1 MRKLASL
8 IVTVVSLSGCTEMFR
23 AVSSDPVRV
32 ELINHHLRDDKEPA
46 AATVSLTAER
56 RTVIVSTRGDSAG
69 RFCAEPPPDVAS
81 DLLSALGASIKTK
94 GAEGALN
101 SVYSESAV
109 KLADRSTALD
119 IYRTGT
125 YVLRQ
130 YHLNGGI
137 DGGQLNKNFEL
148 LTTQVITALVESY
161 KQPRQVVVDGTRLFT
176 VVPGLD
182 LRTTSGTGSSLT
194 SPPISP
200 TPTTAPAGA
209 NTGGTPTQPAPT
221 SQQQR

>member
-1 MRKLASL
+1 MLKTTFLLVAAVL
-8 IVTVVSLSGCTEMFR
+8 LMPGCTEMFR

-32 ELINHHLRDDKEPA
+32 ELIDHHLRDDKEPA

-56 RTVIVSTRGDSAG
+56 RTVIVSTRGDEAG

-94 GAEGALN
+94 AAEGALN

-125 YVLRQ
+125 YVLCQ

-137 DGGQLNKNFEL
+137 DGSQLNKNFEL
-148 LTTQVITALVESY
+148 LTTQVITALIESY
-161 KQPRQVVVDGTRLFT
+161 KQPRQVIADGNRLFT
-176 VVPGLD
+176 VVPTLD
-182 LRTTSGTGSSLT
+182 LRATSGTVGNPVPST
-194 SPPISP
+194 NNA
-200 TPTTAPAGA
+200 APAPVA
-209 NTGGTPTQPAPT
+209 STQPGNAPPQNPPAT
-221 SQQQR
+221 QQQR